1 MDATNLA
8 APCQAVADRPRP
20 TLGLADGV
28 TLVVGTVVGA
38 MIFRAPSTVAGATG
52 AVSSMMWVWVVGGL
66 VSLIGALC
74 YAELASAFPH
84 AGGDY
89 HFLSRAYG
97 RAAAALY
104 GWARMAVI
112 QSGSIAVLAFVFGDY
127 MAQVV
132 PMGTGGDPALYA
144 TIAVAALTAT
154 NIAGLRQ
161 GVWVQRLLTAAKVVG
176 ILAIVGLGF
185 GAAPAAAAHP
195 AASGAAS
202 PSFGLAMVLVLLTY
216 GGWNEAAYISAE
228 LKSVRRTM
236 LATLL
241 LGVGAIVVLYLL
253 VNLAYVRALGIG
265 GMAASSAVAVDLVRV
280 TLGEG
285 WCCALGALV
294 AIAVLG
300 SMNATVFTGGRSA
313 FALGSDVPLLA
324 ALSRW
329 SSRGATPRPALF
341 AQGCLAIVLV
351 VLGGRTR
358 DGFQAMVDYTAPV
371 FWLFFLLVGLSVFV
385 LRHKEPRATRPFAV
399 PLYPVTPALFCAA
412 CGYMLYSSITY
423 AVGEMSSGQG
433 LDGVGAFAGLG
444 ILLLGVPV
452 VVSARLASRSGLAPL
467 QEGEVS

>member
-1 MDATNLA
+1 MGAIDLT
-8 APCQAVADRPRP
+8 APRPKAADRPRP

-52 AVSSMMWVWVVGGL
+52 AVGAMMWAWVAGGL

-97 RAAAALY
+97 RATAALY

-127 MAQVV
+127 VAQLA
-132 PMGTGGDPALYA
+132 PSDTAGGPALYA
-144 TIAVAALTAT
+144 ALAVAALTAT

-161 GVWVQRLLTAAKVVG
+161 GVWVQRLLTAAKVIGV
-176 ILAIVGLGF
+176 LAIVGLGF
-185 GAAPAAAAHP
+185 GTAPAGGAPP
-195 AASGAAS
+195 ASAGGGSA
-202 PSFGLAMVLVLLTY
+202 SFGLAMVLVLLTY

-236 LATLL
+236 LATLV

-253 VNLAYVRALGIG
+253 VNLAYVRVLGVA
-265 GMAASSAVAVDLVRV
+265 GMSASSAVAVDLVRA
-280 TLGEG
+280 TLGED
-285 WCCALGALV
+285 WCCALGGLV

-313 FALGSDVPLLA
+313 FALGNDVPLLG

-329 SSRGATPRPALF
+329 SGKGATPRPALL
-341 AQGCLAIVLV
+341 AQGSLAIVLI

-385 LRHKEPRATRPFAV
+385 LRHKEPRAVRPFAI
-399 PLYPVTPALFCAA
+399 PLYPLTPILFCGASA
-412 CGYMLYSSITY
+412 YMLYSSITY
-423 AVGEMSSGQG
+423 ALGEMASGRG

-452 VVSARLASRSGLAPL
+452 VVSARLADRSALAPM
-467 QEGEVS
+467 QEGELG